1 MGELLGKISSRYDR
15 FMSVFI
21 SDRTSVIKSV
31 TKKVGSLT
39 ARLEKEYNKL
49 NSKCKFSE
57 SSDADADSER
67 FNRCKAVNR
76 LQSVLLNWTRAYSM
90 NCENPK
96 AAVRWFDRVERHSDK
111 ITKKLMRQKSIKNAE
126 NCE

>member
-1 MGELLGKISSRYDR
+1 MKVLMPMLIVRGENLNLFSNYLVTATETYKN
-15 FMSVFI
+15 FLFI
-21 SDRTSVIKSV
+21 
-31 TKKVGSLT
+31 
-39 ARLEKEYNKL
+39 L
-49 NSKCKFSE
+49 NFRN
-57 SSDADADSER
+57 R
-67 FNRCKAVNR
+67 FNRENPCKAANT

-90 NCENPK
+90 DCQKPA

>member
-49 NSKCKFSE
+49 NSKCKFHE

-67 FNRCKAVNR
+67 FNRENPCKAANT

-90 NCENPK
+90 DCQKPA

-111 ITKKLMRQKSIKNAE
+111 ITRKL
-126 NCE
+126 